1 MRVYSLTKRGILSA
15 VNSIFNPS
23 GFLTP
28 FILKVKLLIQL
39 MWRKNLEWD
48 DEVSQDITKAWN
60 KWLDGIKEITE
71 VQIDRWYQHYGWQ
84 CSDIQLHISCDASK
98 SAYGTVAYLSFVFK
112 DGTTPCRFVMRKS
125 HLAPIRTLTMQR
137 QKLNAAIIGVN
148 LYNIIIHEIDP
159 PIEKN
164 SFWSDSMLTL

>member
-15 VNSIFNPS
+15 VNSIFNPL

-48 DEVSQDITKAWN
+48 DEVSQDTAKAWN

-71 VQIDRWYQHYGWQ
+71 VQIDR
-84 CSDIQLHISCDASK
+84 
-98 SAYGTVAYLSFVFK
+98 
-112 DGTTPCRFVMRKS
+112 
-125 HLAPIRTLTMQR
+125 
-137 QKLNAAIIGVN
+137 
-148 LYNIIIHEIDP
+148 
-159 PIEKN
+159 
-164 SFWSDSMLTL
+164 